1 MSTIKFY
8 QGTKLLDTRSS
19 ATDGKEEEK
28 KPDPYIPD
36 PGLVKAVQFA
46 QVLGRPLLLKGEP
59 GCGKTKLA
67 EAVAYELFG
76 PNYEQYFFKWYVKS
90 SSKAKDG
97 LYTINYLQRLQDA
110 GIKDKPVA
118 ENGDNKGV
126 DIILPTGQTQGN
138 YIELGELGKAFQ
150 LTNTM
155 KKNLPPPVVLI
166 DEIDKADIDFPND
179 LLLELDEMK
188 FSIPE
193 AKNEHGEMA
202 EINADRQRRP
212 LVIITSNNE
221 KPLPPAFLRRCI
233 FHYIEFP
240 GPDDLCKIVTSRNFK
255 GMEANAIE
263 AASRLFSALRYA
275 IDKEGTASKN
285 ITTSELLDWIMII
298 DYYYQ
303 ENKGLF
309 DPINPE
315 TVAFILKKY
324 ATVLAKDEATKNMIE
339 DAQRSIVVIGN
350 TLTRYKEYEAAGA
363 NPVNVPV

>member
-1 MSTIKFY
+1 MSTTIEFY
-8 QGTKLLDTRSS
+8 TGTKLLDK
-19 ATDGKEEEK
+19 AKPLADGAKPAEK

-76 PNYEQYFFKWYVKS
+76 SDYEKYYFKWYVKS
-90 SSKAKDG
+90 NSKAKDG

-110 GIKDKPVA
+110 GIKETPAEGENAKPR
-118 ENGDNKGV
+118 NL
-126 DIILPTGQTQGN
+126 DIILPTGESQGN

-150 LTNTM
+150 FTNTM
-155 KKNLPPPVVLI
+155 DVKLSPPVVLI

-179 LLLELDEMK
+179 LLLELDEME

-193 AKNEHGEMA
+193 AKNETGEMVKVKA
-202 EINADRQRRP
+202 NKNRRP

-240 GPDDLCKIVTSRNFK
+240 GPDTLCSIVQSRNFK
-255 GMEANAIE
+255 GIQENAME
-263 AASRLFSALRYA
+263 AASRVFSALRYA

-285 ITTSELLDWIMII
+285 ITTSELLDWITII
-298 DYYYQ
+298 NFYHQ
-303 ENKGLF
+303 ENKQLF
-309 DPINPE
+309 DLVNAE
-315 TVAFILKKY
+315 SLSLILKKY
-324 ATVLAKDEATKNMIE
+324 ATVLAKDEATRNMIE
-339 DAQRSIVVIGN
+339 DAQRSLVVIAN
-350 TLTRYKEYEAAGA
+350 TLTRYNEYAAITNSPKA
-363 NPVNVPV
+363 